1 MSTRSRVLASLV
13 TALLGLGLIGL
24 GFGACDQGV
33 GERCQRNEDCAS
45 GLQCNQGTH
54 LCQAG
59 VSDGGVGGID
69 APLDADE
76 PDAAPDAATDA
87 AVDAAPS
94 L

>member
-1 MSTRSRVLASLV
+1 MSTRSRVLASLATGV
-13 TALLGLGLIGL
+13 TALLGLALLGL
-24 GFGACDQGV
+24 GFGACDQGE
-33 GERCQRNEDCAS
+33 GERCQRNQDCAS

-76 PDAAPDAATDA
+76 PDAPTDA
-87 AVDAAPS
+87 AVDAPPA